1 MKTLR
6 MFLLGLFLATAGTAA
21 QARDSVS
28 LSLSFGYPVYYD
40 PPPAIYYAPP
50 PVVYYRPAPAYYAGP
65 WGYYRYDEPRHR
77 HHHHKHWRKHERH
90 DYRWSRD

>member
-6 MFLLGLFLATAGTAA
+6 MLLLGLFLATAGTAA

-28 LSLSFGYPVYYD
+28 LSFSFGYPVYYD
-40 PPPAIYYAPP
+40 PPPVYYAPP

-65 WGYYRYDEPRHR
+65 WVYYRYDEPRHR
-77 HHHHKHWRKHERH
+77 HHHHHKHWRKHDRH
-90 DYRWSRD
+90 DHRWDRR